1 MNGYTSK
8 DEFLKQTLI
17 EHLLG
22 GLWNPRSPLW
32 ERGTLYLFGSLLP
45 NKRNRPY
52 WVCFLLFRLRDGTVP
67 LHDLRRREWAWSASA
82 PCGRWSE
89 RDKGKNKEYQA
100 RAVRVPE
107 TTMFLTGSFKSHPR
121 NQIYTRNRVIS
132 GVFLCFW
139 SKNGEWSPALPDY
152 CPQFYHSFLWILHLY
167 FEDSLCTLTNLKMSS
182 KSNCMLRALH
192 ILARLQLKQ
201 MCVLTTTIQ

>member
-1 MNGYTSK
+1 MELSPSTTSGGGSG
-8 DEFLKQTLI
+8 
-17 EHLLG
+17 LG
-22 GLWNPRSPLW
+22 ARA
-32 ERGTLYLFGSLLP
+32 
-45 NKRNRPY
+45 RP
-52 WVCFLLFRLRDGTVP
+52 VDG
-67 LHDLRRREWAWSASA
+67 EASA
-82 PCGRWSE
+82 TREKTRSIRHELC
-89 RDKGKNKEYQA
+89 
-100 RAVRVPE
+100 RVPE

-132 GVFLCFW
+132 GVFLCFR

-201 MCVLTTTIQ
+201 MCVLTTTLHQLLV